1 MLDSEREQQSKFMRH
16 VYRYLY
22 DLYDLLSQS
31 FSNVTSYY
39 QFIKMGFF
47 LKKFFKKKI
56 IKHHPIFN

>member
-31 FSNVTSYY
+31 FSNVTFYY

-47 LKKFFKKKI
+47 FKEVFLKKDY
-56 IKHHPIFN
+56 